1 MQDKNIKNIVIL
13 GGGISGWMTAL
24 SLSKE
29 TDLDV
34 TLLENPKIGPLG
46 VGNGT
51 IVGMRPYLD
60 SLFDE
65 PVNEWLPKVNGT
77 FKSGIKFENF
87 YSSDEEYY
95 TYTFEP
101 AVVDDSL
108 KLYLN
113 LESETESYGEMF
125 YPSSTFMLKNKLLID
140 VPPTKGFDTKKFE
153 QSHLTYHL
161 DNNLFIEY
169 LKENAIKHGTRY
181 VEGELLDVN
190 RKPFGDIKSLVI
202 DSADI
207 GPGPLTGDFFV
218 DCTGFNSRLLEEEL
232 EVKYKSF
239 SKELINNKTIVTTVN
254 YKDKKKDL
262 HPYTKCKALKNG
274 WVWHIPLY
282 DSLSL
287 GYVYSDKF
295 VTDEEAE
302 KEFKNYIEKEFSTLR
317 KFRNVS
323 FKTGYYEEHIKH
335 NVMAVGLSGG
345 FVEPLES
352 TGIFLSAMATEYL
365 KLYLQKKTYRNTEK
379 QIINDRMS
387 LMYEEVKDFL
397 MCHYTLSSRN
407 DSDYWK
413 YVRNLDLSDNVIK
426 ILELIYY
433 NSDLRDNDVKTRIFP
448 KYGWMC
454 IAMGMNLFRD
464 KQHRLYPNRKISER
478 IYNNFMSIKTQVKQD
493 LKKAYNHLEY
503 LNEFFYK

>member
-1 MQDKNIKNIVIL
+1 
-13 GGGISGWMTAL
+13 
-24 SLSKE
+24 
-29 TDLDV
+29 
-34 TLLENPKIGPLG
+34 
-46 VGNGT
+46 
-51 IVGMRPYLD
+51 
-60 SLFDE
+60 
-65 PVNEWLPKVNGT
+65 
-77 FKSGIKFENF
+77 
-87 YSSDEEYY
+87 
-95 TYTFEP
+95 
-101 AVVDDSL
+101 
-108 KLYLN
+108 
-113 LESETESYGEMF
+113 
-125 YPSSTFMLKNKLLID
+125 
-140 VPPTKGFDTKKFE
+140 
-153 QSHLTYHL
+153 
-161 DNNLFIEY
+161 
-169 LKENAIKHGTRY
+169 
-181 VEGELLDVN
+181 
-190 RKPFGDIKSLVI
+190 
-202 DSADI
+202 
-207 GPGPLTGDFFV
+207 
-218 DCTGFNSRLLEEEL
+218 
-232 EVKYKSF
+232 
-239 SKELINNKTIVTTVN
+239 
-254 YKDKKKDL
+254 
-262 HPYTKCKALKNG
+262 
-274 WVWHIPLY
+274 
-282 DSLSL
+282 
-287 GYVYSDKF
+287 
-295 VTDEEAE
+295 
-302 KEFKNYIEKEFSTLR
+302 
-317 KFRNVS
+317 
-323 FKTGYYEEHIKH
+323 
-335 NVMAVGLSGG
+335 MAVGLSGG